1 MALAISINGETGDT
15 RVAHRN
21 DSTIFP
27 RINISGYEDLPYIKL
42 ADWQYFQPASNS
54 FLLEPNN
61 RSMPKCPLVLRNCFG
76 YNLDWE
82 LDISEPGSPNIYS
95 HIDGSF
101 SREGGTDSWGG
112 AYYTIPLTGNTV
124 SIQAIATDLNKSA
137 GISLQDT
144 QDPVPFP
151 FTHNYFSEEVT
162 HGIIFGQNGQL
173 SIREKGLVPKGYTS
187 QYSYEVG
194 DMAMIE
200 LTGLIVRYY
209 LIKPDGRMILLR
221 TTRSK
226 LTTNPTAEIMLYT
239 DGSQLD
245 DVVLCNEEQIEAT
258 FENIGVA
265 SRIKNQNDWQKWKNQ
280 RTRISNADP
289 IQLADG
295 EFEYTFPSSKQ
306 VLRQL
311 ALTPKTN
318 NKAGFNVFEDFYN
331 WHGVTKNFI
340 FVDNARKDTYGNPQ
354 EFWSRFA
361 SGMTDETGNGC
372 IFDYSVQIIEAYRGD
387 YIPKQVDETAPTCS
401 LVVDNDTEEE
411 VATLTATATDN
422 QEVRYVQFFNNGN
435 KIFGLDITSLT
446 DDYEVSFGYDSFP
459 PGTYV
464 LQAKAIDYA
473 GNTTD
478 SNIVNLVVT

>member
-42 ADWQYFQPASNS
+42 ADWQYFKAASNS

-61 RSMPKCPLVLRNCFG
+61 RSMPKCPLVLRNCFTDYLSWEIEFSEPARSFVFEEDG
-76 YNLDWE
+76 TFLREGETEDWGGSYYNL
-82 LDISEPGSPNIYS
+82 
-95 HIDGSF
+95 
-101 SREGGTDSWGG
+101 
-112 AYYTIPLTGNTV
+112 PLTGDIISLQATAATV
-124 SIQAIATDLNKSA
+124 DLSS

-144 QDPVPFP
+144 PVSP
-151 FTHNYFSEEVT
+151 THNHNYFTEEVT
-162 HGIIFGQNGQL
+162 HSIIFGQNGQL
-173 SIREKGLVPKGYTS
+173 SIREKGLIPRGYTS

-194 DMAMIE
+194 DTAMIE
-200 LTGLIVRYY
+200 LDSNLIVRYY
-209 LIKPDGRMILLR
+209 LIKPNGTMILLR

-226 LTTNPTAEIMLYT
+226 LTTAPTAEVMLYSA
-239 DGSQLD
+239 GSSLTNI
-245 DVVLCNEEQIEAT
+245 LICTGEQITAT

-265 SRIKNQNDWQKWKNQ
+265 SRIKDQNDWQKWKNV
-280 RTRISNADP
+280 RSRVSNADP

-311 ALTPKTN
+311 ALTPKTK
-318 NKAGFNVFEDFYN
+318 NKTGFNVFEDFFN
-331 WHGVTKNFI
+331 WHGNEKNFI
-340 FVDNARKDTYGNPQ
+340 FVDNARKYIDGNPQ
-354 EFWSRFA
+354 EFWARFLGA
-361 SGMTDETGNGC
+361 MTDETGNGC
-372 IFDYSVQIIEAYRGD
+372 IYDYGVQIIEAYRGD

-401 LVVDNDTEEE
+401 LSVDNDTEEE